1 MSSFNGLL
9 DAIFLPPRNWVLNKA
24 LRFKSDDLDNTEVKM
39 LKECSVDVIDNGKK
53 RKISVNKKISFLDIK
68 VSAAFHGW
76 LSLDKQKKIPQIL
89 RLMTFIKM
97 DYKEISFFL
106 LSML

>member
-39 LKECSVDVIDNGKK
+39 LKECSVDVIDNGTE
-53 RKISVNKKISFLDIK
+53 RSSDIIFSNNNGINEFIDESFKWIK
-68 VSAAFHGW
+68 TP
-76 LSLDKQKKIPQIL
+76 L
-89 RLMTFIKM
+89 
-97 DYKEISFFL
+97 
-106 LSML
+106 